1 MKQKDILE
9 TPRLLLR
16 EMDESD
22 LPALKEIVQDA
33 KTMWAYAHAFSD
45 AEAQAWLDNQLRRYR
60 EDGFGLWAM
69 IDKMSGQVIGQCG
82 VTLQQTPQGTVHE
95 VGYLLNRHWWHL
107 GYAIEAARACKDYA
121 FENIGAEQV
130 CSIIRTENLPSQR
143 VAIRNGMVP
152 RSLFTKHYWHQ
163 DMAHVVYSI
172 SRAEWEN
179 RKW

>member
-1 MKQKDILE
+1 
-9 TPRLLLR
+9 
-16 EMDESD
+16 
-22 LPALKEIVQDA
+22 
-33 KTMWAYAHAFSD
+33 
-45 AEAQAWLDNQLRRYR
+45 
-60 EDGFGLWAM
+60 M

-95 VGYLLNRHWWHL
+95 VGYLLNRRWWHL

-130 CSIIRTENLPSQR
+130 CSIIRTENLASQR

-163 DMAHVVYSI
+163 NMPHAVCSV
-172 SRAEWEN
+172 SRAERES
-179 RKW
+179 REQ

>member
-1 MKQKDILE
+1 
-9 TPRLLLR
+9 
-16 EMDESD
+16 
-22 LPALKEIVQDA
+22 
-33 KTMWAYAHAFSD
+33 MWAI
-45 AEAQAWLDNQLRRYR
+45 
-60 EDGFGLWAM
+60 

-95 VGYLLNRHWWHL
+95 VGYLLNRYWWHL

-130 CSIIRTENLPSQR
+130 CSIIRTENLASQR

-163 DMAHVVYSI
+163 DMPHVVYSV